1 MFDIIL
7 KNGKIIDGSGNCWCP
22 GSGQTPSQ
30 KLRNI
35 STSSGEI
42 CTRGTP
48 VMVNGK
54 LVISEGTH
62 IGATPGRLLKAA

>member
-7 KNGKIIDGSGNCWCP
+7 KNGKIIDGSGNCWFA
-22 GSGQTPSQ
+22 GDLGILEG
-30 KLRNI
+30 KVKKI
-35 STSSGEI
+35 GK
-42 CTRGTP
+42 
-48 VMVNGK
+48 MVNGK